1 MQIQM
6 DGRTA
11 LITGGSR
18 GLGRAM
24 AMKFA
29 QAGANVA
36 ITARR
41 GDVLEETK
49 SEIEVVSDAKVG
61 AYACDVCDAGQI
73 VAMHES
79 VSSDFGT
86 IDILVNN
93 AGSAVRGKFEEVSD
107 ETWQDDL
114 DLKLFAAIRVSRLV
128 LPKMKE
134 QKWGRI
140 INVLNTAAKAPHA
153 ENAPTAIS
161 RAAGMSLTKVLSKEY
176 APYNILVNAL
186 CTGIFVTD
194 LWDRAYNNQ
203 APDMS
208 FEQFIEE
215 RGKGV
220 PLGRMGNPEE
230 YANAACFL
238 ASDAA
243 SYITGVAL
251 NVDGGTCPIV

>member
-1 MQIQM
+1 
-6 DGRTA
+6 
-11 LITGGSR
+11 
-18 GLGRAM
+18 
-24 AMKFA
+24 
-29 QAGANVA
+29 
-36 ITARR
+36 
-41 GDVLEETK
+41 
-49 SEIEVVSDAKVG
+49 
-61 AYACDVCDAGQI
+61 
-73 VAMHES
+73 
-79 VSSDFGT
+79 
-86 IDILVNN
+86 
-93 AGSAVRGKFEEVSD
+93 EEVTD
-107 ETWQDDL
+107 EVWQEDL
-114 DLKLFAAIRVSRLV
+114 DLKLFAAIRISRLV
-128 LPKMKE
+128 LPKMRE

-140 INVLNTAAKAPHA
+140 LNVLNTAAKAPQA

-176 APYNILVNAL
+176 APHNILVNAL

-194 LWDRAYNNQ
+194 LWDRAYKNQ

-208 FEQFIEE
+208 FEKFLEG

>member
-6 DGRTA
+6 DGRSA

-36 ITARR
+36 LAAR
-41 GDVLEETK
+41 GSDVLEEAK
-49 SEIEVVSDAKVG
+49 SEIEAVSNVKVG
-61 AYACDVCDAGQI
+61 TYVCDMCDPEQI
-73 VAMHES
+73 SAMFQA
-79 VSSDFGT
+79 VSSDFGV

-93 AGSAVRGKFEEVSD
+93 AGTAVRGKFEEVTD
-107 ETWQDDL
+107 EIWQDDL
-114 DLKLFAAIRVSRLV
+114 DLKLFAAIRTCRLA

-134 QKWGRI
+134 QRWGRI
-140 INVLNTAAKAPHA
+140 LNIINTAAKAPPA
-153 ENAPTAIS
+153 EGAPTAIS
-161 RAAGMSLTKVLSKEY
+161 RAAGMALTKVLSKEY
-176 APYNILVNAL
+176 APYNVLVNAL
-186 CTGIFVTD
+186 CTGIIVTS
-194 LWDRAYNNQ
+194 LWERAHQKQ
-203 APDMS
+203 APELP
-208 FEQFIEE
+208 FEKFIEE
-215 RGKGV
+215 KGKIV
-220 PLGRMGNPEE
+220 PLGRMGGAEE

-251 NVDGGTCPIV
+251 NVD